1 MEKLALRSMSTK
13 TKIIGTIVS
22 ISGALVVVLY
32 KGPTVLSSP
41 ASTDTASLQVP
52 LGSSQ
57 TNWIIGGLL
66 LSADYLLLSFWYVV
80 QTQVMKI
87 YPAELVTVFL
97 YNFCATIIALPV
109 CFMAEKNL
117 SAWRLKPDIALVS
130 IIYAGCTGSSLNT
143 VVHSWGLHT
152 KGPVY
157 VAIFKPLSISI
168 AAITGVIFLG
178 DALYLGSV
186 IGAVIISVGFYA
198 VIWGKAK
205 EEGMTDDTGYT
216 SLAHSDLKSY
226 VD

>member
-80 QTQVMKI
+80 QV
-87 YPAELVTVFL
+87 
-97 YNFCATIIALPV
+97 
-109 CFMAEKNL
+109 
-117 SAWRLKPDIALVS
+117 
-130 IIYAGCTGSSLNT
+130 
-143 VVHSWGLHT
+143 
-152 KGPVY
+152 
-157 VAIFKPLSISI
+157 ISI
-168 AAITGVIFLG
+168 
-178 DALYLGSV
+178 LY
-186 IGAVIISVGFYA
+186 IY
-198 VIWGKAK
+198 
-205 EEGMTDDTGYT
+205 
-216 SLAHSDLKSY
+216 
-226 VD
+226 